1 MVASVAALVWFSL
14 VVLVREAVT
23 DDISSQEITTFNV
36 LECIDDKLNLSICK
50 DREDALLAIKNF
62 QKINKDIA
70 AINLKIWSPEDFII
84 LQDLASKAE
93 ELFSNN
99 SFRES
104 EEAYAKAILLAK
116 TFIQQS
122 KISLELFIKNGY
134 NFLLANNWIDAEKLF
149 RKALTIS
156 PDHLLANEGLKR
168 ALVLEQVLDF
178 LKEANL
184 LINVNSL
191 DQAKKLILQASK
203 LDTKNSSTKEL
214 IIKVNELIKNR
225 DISEALIAGYASL
238 NNNQYSDANYFF
250 KKVLALESQSL
261 AALRGMKEVEQG
273 IIIETINN
281 ERLLAEQSFESENF
295 SKALT
300 HYQKILNLQKNIDFA
315 VTGLNEVRVF
325 IDLEKKI
332 DRYLDNPNRLS
343 SRAVFL
349 EASQVLELI
358 TSYNLRERLIA
369 KKIQLSKL
377 LNQYSKPITL
387 VISSDN
393 KTNISLLNVGNLGF
407 FSSKELKLSSGTY
420 TFIGKRKGY
429 VNVRQIIDLTES
441 TNIKIE
447 CNEKIL

>member
-1 MVASVAALVWFSL
+1 
-14 VVLVREAVT
+14 
-23 DDISSQEITTFNV
+23 
-36 LECIDDKLNLSICK
+36 
-50 DREDALLAIKNF
+50 
-62 QKINKDIA
+62 
-70 AINLKIWSPEDFII
+70 
-84 LQDLASKAE
+84 
-93 ELFSNN
+93 
-99 SFRES
+99 
-104 EEAYAKAILLAK
+104 
-116 TFIQQS
+116 
-122 KISLELFIKNGY
+122 
-134 NFLLANNWIDAEKLF
+134 
-149 RKALTIS
+149 
-156 PDHLLANEGLKR
+156 
-168 ALVLEQVLDF
+168 
-178 LKEANL
+178 
-184 LINVNSL
+184 
-191 DQAKKLILQASK
+191 
-203 LDTKNSSTKEL
+203 
-214 IIKVNELIKNR
+214 
-225 DISEALIAGYASL
+225 
-238 NNNQYSDANYFF
+238 
-250 KKVLALESQSL
+250 
-261 AALRGMKEVEQG
+261 MKEVEQG